1 MGSQSEL
8 GMVFEALA
16 LNLESFCS
24 LQSVTSTR
32 VNTTL
37 TIGIVRPLHLGSMAS
52 SQSSQFLLPFRSI
65 CRQCR
70 QRASRLSP
78 AYFLQRKPFS
88 TNPSHADTLSTYVD
102 AEASAVAAKDGLTIT
117 AAPPLDLDNQLPVP
131 PNRPARIIPASPSY
145 FTALPQFNDDVLL
158 LRSLLRE
165 YQSLPTVPNDQVPY
179 SSWLKLAT
187 YRSRLG
193 EPISSGKYSRVL
205 QLLARLNKIHPKL
218 QTTKLQEVLDKF
230 RRPGAVGIQKPP
242 PGKLDS
248 EGRAYGVGRRK
259 ESSAAVHLVEGNGEV
274 LVNGRGV
281 LQAFPRLHDR
291 ESALWALKV
300 TGRMDKYNVFALTSG
315 GGITGQ
321 AESITLA
328 LGRALIV
335 HEPALKPTLRK
346 GEHTP
351 SFMRSLM
358 FHTK

>member
-1 MGSQSEL
+1 
-8 GMVFEALA
+8 
-16 LNLESFCS
+16 
-24 LQSVTSTR
+24 
-32 VNTTL
+32 
-37 TIGIVRPLHLGSMAS
+37 MAS
-52 SQSSQFLLPFRSI
+52 NQSGLFLLPFQSI

-70 QRASRLSP
+70 QRAARLPP
-78 AYFLQRKPFS
+78 ASFLLQHNPRQQRKPFS
-88 TNPSHADTLSTYVD
+88 TTPSYPDALSTYVD
-102 AEASAVAAKDGLTIT
+102 AEASAATARDSLIIT
-117 AAPPLDLDNQLPVP
+117 AAPPLDLDSQFSVP

-145 FTALPQFNDDVLL
+145 FTASPQFNDDVLL

-165 YQSLPTVPNDQVPY
+165 YESLPTVSVDQVPF
-179 SSWLKLAT
+179 SPWLKLAT
-187 YRSRLG
+187 YRSNLD
-193 EPISSGKYSRVL
+193 EPVSSSRYSKVL
-205 QLLARLNKIHPKL
+205 QLLTRLNQIHPKL
-218 QTTKLQEVLDKF
+218 QTTKLQEVLDRF

-242 PGKLDS
+242 PGKLDA

-274 LVNGRGV
+274 LVNGKSV

-346 GEHTP
+346 GEHTSP
-351 SFMRSLM
+351 FIPNVM
-358 FHTK
+358 FSTKLILQPDV